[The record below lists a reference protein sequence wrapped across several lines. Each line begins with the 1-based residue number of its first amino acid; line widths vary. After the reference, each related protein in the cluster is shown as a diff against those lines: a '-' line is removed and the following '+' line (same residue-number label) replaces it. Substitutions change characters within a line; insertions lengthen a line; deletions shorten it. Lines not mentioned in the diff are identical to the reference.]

1 MWGSNSVYFLL
12 IILIAMIT
20 EERYKELD
28 LIYYN
33 NDFEG
38 KEFTD
43 EELRYFAQL
52 DRCDDYCGCGA

>member
-1 MWGSNSVYFLL
+1 
-12 IILIAMIT
+12 MIT
-20 EERYKELD
+20 EERYKELT